1 MNHKCEKLPEYRNE
15 VASDSGTL
23 GVTKNND
30 DTVVIV
36 ALIGLVTII
45 FGSFLGCYIRTRK
58 KTSVESEEVEK
69 LITNNLLF

>member
-1 MNHKCEKLPEYRNE
+1 MNYKCEKLPEYRNE

-45 FGSFLGCYIRTRK
+45 FGSFLGCYIRIRK